1 MRKVSLVSFL
11 MLTSVLAAYSQT
23 QEFQIDPVHS
33 SAAFKVKHMLV
44 STVVGRFSDVNG
56 TIWYDEKDP
65 SKSKVEATIKT
76 ASVNTDNNMRD
87 GDLKKNYFDVD
98 KFPEMTFK
106 STKVEKR
113 GDQWVASGLL
123 TIKDVTKN
131 VEIPFDL
138 TVAQTPRGPAMGA
151 SSTLKVNRNDYHVA
165 KGGIADNGAVVGND
179 ITIELNIEGHP
190 PKPASPSADKK

>member
-11 MLTSVLAAYSQT
+11 MLISALAAFSQT

-33 SAAFKVKHMLV
+33 SAQFKVRHMLV
-44 STVVGRFSDVNG
+44 STVVGRFTDVSG

-76 ASVNTDNNMRD
+76 ASINTDNNSRD

-98 KFPEMTFK
+98 KYPEMTFK
-106 STKVEKR
+106 SAKVEKR
-113 GDQWVASGLL
+113 GDQWVASGPL

-131 VEIPFDL
+131 VEIPFDVTL
-138 TVAQTPRGPAMGA
+138 AQTPRGPAMGA
-151 SSTLKVNRNDYHVA
+151 SSSFKVNRNDYHVA
-165 KGGIADNGAVVGND
+165 KGGIADNGATVGND

-190 PKPASPSADKK
+190 PKPAAAADKK